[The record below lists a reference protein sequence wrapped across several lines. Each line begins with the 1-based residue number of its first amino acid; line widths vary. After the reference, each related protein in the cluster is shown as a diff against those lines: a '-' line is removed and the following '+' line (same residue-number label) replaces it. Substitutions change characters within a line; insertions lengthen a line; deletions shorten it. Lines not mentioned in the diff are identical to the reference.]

1 MANTI
6 SEHSTIAEILSA
18 YPETF
23 EVFEK
28 YFAGACFFC
37 PASAQETIGDGA
49 MVHGYDKEQ
58 LMLELNLRIQEK
70 ELLTQAVTK
79 KKKTSSRT
87 TAAKAKKSKSAKKR
101 PRKKA

>member
-1 MANTI
+1 MASTI
-6 SEHSTIAEILSA
+6 SEHSTIAEILST

-58 LMLELNLRIQEK
+58 LILELNLRIQEN
-70 ELLTQAVTK
+70 ELLKQSVVK
-79 KKKTSSRT
+79 KKKATPKKVT
-87 TAAKAKKSKSAKKR
+87 VQKAKKAVRTKKR
-101 PRKKA
+101 PHK